1 MSISHLY
8 KNLYAKLTGGSVR
21 TAKLKKNVL
30 LSLFVKAGSII
41 CSLLLVPATINF
53 VNDIQY
59 GIWLTIS
66 SIVAWM
72 SFFDVGFTNGL
83 RNKLAE
89 AFGFGKVKLAKAY
102 ISTTY
107 AALSIIFTVLMI
119 LLLVI
124 VRFTSMSSLL
134 NIDASYES
142 DLKEALFVLVIYF
155 CVTFVLKILS
165 VILIADQRP
174 AYSSFIDFIGQ
185 VMSLLSV
192 LVMASGIEG
201 SLSVLSYCLCVPPL
215 LVWVVFTF
223 ICFGE
228 DYKNYIP
235 SLKYVNFRYV
245 NSLLT
250 IGVKFF
256 IIQIAAI
263 IQFQTAN
270 FLIGRLFSMSE
281 VTEYN
286 IAYKYFNV
294 LYMVFMILLQPFWS
308 AVTEAYSKN
317 ELQWIKN
324 SIHKYLKVLLLM
336 FFIGLLMLVFSD
348 TIYDLW
354 LGSSVHISFVL
365 SAWMFVYVF
374 TMMFGAVFVYFVNGV
389 GALKIQYISSLV
401 SPLLFVLL
409 VMVMSKI
416 MNIGVV
422 SILIASIIANFNGL
436 ILAPLQYYYLVI
448 KKKKG
453 IWIQ

>member
-1 MSISHLY
+1 MSVLHLY

-41 CSLLLVPATINF
+41 CSLLLVPATIDF
-53 VNDIQY
+53 VNNVQY

-107 AALSIIFTVLMI
+107 AALSIIFTVLMV
-119 LLLVI
+119 LLLVVI
-124 VRFTSMSSLL
+124 RFTSMSSLL
-134 NIDASYES
+134 NIDVSYES

-174 AYSSFIDFIGQ
+174 AYSSFIDFVGQ
-185 VMSLLSV
+185 VLSLLFIIIV
-192 LVMASGIEG
+192 ASSIEG
-201 SLSVLSYCLCVPPL
+201 SLSILSYCLCVPPL
-215 LVWVVFTF
+215 LVWIAFTF
-223 ICFGE
+223 ICFGK

-256 IIQIAAI
+256 VIQIAAI

-308 AVTEAYSKN
+308 AVTEAYAKGD
-317 ELQWIKN
+317 LDWIRN
-324 SIHKYLKVLLLM
+324 SIRKYLYILTLM
-336 FFIGLLMLVFSD
+336 FAGGLLMLAVSESV
-348 TIYDLW
+348 YDIW
-354 LGSSVHISFVL
+354 IGKSVSVSFVL
-365 SAWMFVYVF
+365 SVWMFLYIF
-374 TMMFGAVFVYFVNGV
+374 SLMFGAVFVYFVNGV
-389 GALKIQYISSLV
+389 GALRIQFISSLI
-401 SPLLFVLL
+401 SPLLFVSI
-409 VMVMSKI
+409 VMVMSQI
-416 MNIGVV
+416 MNLGVISV
-422 SILIASIIANFNGL
+422 LIASIVANFNGL
-436 ILAPLQYYYLVI
+436 FLAPFQYYKIIV
-448 KKKKG
+448 KNNKG
-453 IWIQ
+453 IWSM

>member
-59 GIWLTIS
+59 GIWLTVS

-107 AALSIIFTVLMI
+107 AALSIIFALLMI
-119 LLLVI
+119 LLLVV

-134 NIDASYES
+134 NIDLSYES

-185 VMSLLSV
+185 VLSLLSV
-192 LVMASGIEG
+192 LIMASSIEG
-201 SLSVLSYCLCVPPL
+201 SLSVLSYCLCIPPL
-215 LVWVVFTF
+215 LVWIVFTF
-223 ICFGE
+223 ICLGK
-228 DYKNYIP
+228 DYKRYIP
-235 SLKYVNFRYV
+235 SLKYVDFRYV

-308 AVTEAYSKN
+308 AVTEAYSK
-317 ELQWIKN
+317 EDLDWIRN
-324 SIHKYLKVLLLM
+324 SIRKYLYMLTLM
-336 FFIGLLMLVFSD
+336 FAGGLLMLAISGPVYE
-348 TIYDLW
+348 IW
-354 LGSSVHISFVL
+354 IGKSVSVSFTL
-365 SAWMFVYVF
+365 SVWMFLYIF
-374 TMMFGAVFVYFVNGV
+374 SLMFGAVFVYFVNGV
-389 GALKIQYISSLV
+389 GALRIQFISSLI
-401 SPLLFVLL
+401 SPLLFVAI

-416 MNIGVV
+416 MNLGVISV
-422 SILIASIIANFNGL
+422 LIASIIANFNGFV
-436 ILAPLQYYYLVI
+436 LAPLQYYNLVI

-453 IWIQ
+453 IWNM

>member
-1 MSISHLY
+1 MSLLLLY
-8 KNLYAKLTGGSVR
+8 KKIYAKLTGGSVR

-41 CSLLLVPATINF
+41 CSLLLVPTTINF

-89 AFGFGKVKLAKAY
+89 VFGFGKVKLAKAY

-119 LLLVI
+119 LLLVVI
-124 VRFTSMSSLL
+124 RFTSMSSLL
-134 NIDASYES
+134 NIDVSYES

-185 VMSLLSV
+185 VISLLSV
-192 LVMASGIEG
+192 IVMASGIEG
-201 SLSVLSYCLCVPPL
+201 SLSILSYCLCVPPL
-215 LVWVVFTF
+215 LVWIVFTF
-223 ICFGE
+223 ICFGKN
-228 DYKNYIP
+228 YKDYIP
-235 SLKYVNFRYV
+235 SFKYVNFRYV

-270 FLIGRLFSMSE
+270 FLIGRIFSMSE

-308 AVTEAYSKN
+308 AVTEAYSKGD
-317 ELQWIKN
+317 LDWIRN
-324 SIHKYLKVLLLM
+324 SIRKYLYILTLM
-336 FFIGLLMLVFSD
+336 FAGGLLMLAVSGPV
-348 TIYDLW
+348 YDLW
-354 LGSSVHISFVL
+354 IGKSVSVSFTL
-365 SAWMFVYVF
+365 SVWMFLYIF
-374 TMMFGAVFVYFVNGV
+374 SLMFGAVFVYFVNGV
-389 GALKIQYISSLV
+389 GALRIQFISSLI
-401 SPLLFVLL
+401 SPLLFVAI

-416 MNIGVV
+416 MNLGVISV
-422 SILIASIIANFNGL
+422 LVASIIANFNGL
-436 ILAPLQYYYLVI
+436 VLAPLQYYNLVI
-448 KKKKG
+448 KRKEG
-453 IWIQ
+453 IWNI